1 MNNLRNTVQLI
12 GRVGQDTEL
21 KTLDS
26 GSSLV
31 NFSLATNDSYKDKEG
46 VKQERTEWHRLTAWG
61 KTAELIDKMVKKG
74 DEIAIEGKLTHRSY
88 EKDGETR
95 YATEVLINEFVLFGS
110 KDSK

>member
-1 MNNLRNTVQLI
+1 MNNLRNHVQLI

-26 GSSLV
+26 GNALL
-31 NFSLATNDSYKDKEG
+31 NLSLATNDYYKDKDG
-46 VKQERTEWHRLTAWG
+46 NKQERTEWHRLTAWG
-61 KTAELIDKMVKKG
+61 KTAENLSKFVKKG

-95 YATEVLINEFVLFGS
+95 YATEVIINEFVLFGS